1 MIIDIHAHV
10 GASWVG
16 WSEDYADLEGLIK
29 LMDQYGVN
37 KACVSSWLISYD
49 PIKGNEEIFDAV
61 RKYPDRLIGFGVIS
75 PRYKK
80 TIVEQEIDRCM
91 KEYGMKGLKL
101 HPTLNAYYA
110 DSTIV
115 DPVMEK
121 AIDYDIPLLFHTWND
136 DHSNVRRIANLA
148 QRFPQAKIIMGHMGF
163 EDWLEAIVIAER
175 AKNVY
180 LDTTETTT
188 EWLIIKTAVERCG
201 DDKILFGSDSPALN
215 LGAEL
220 AKITHA
226 QVSQEAKEKIL
237 FKNAVQLLKLSKDLD

>member
-29 LMDQYGVN
+29 LMNQYGVN
-37 KACVSSWLISYD
+37 KACISSWLISYD
-49 PIKGNEEIFDAV
+49 PIKGNEEVFDAV

-91 KEYGMKGLKL
+91 KEYGMRGLKL

-136 DHSNVRRIANLA
+136 DYSNVRRIASLA

-163 EDWLEAIVIAER
+163 EDWLEAIAIAER
-175 AKNVY
+175 AENIY

-220 AKITHA
+220 AKVTDA
-226 QVSQEAKEKIL
+226 QVSPEAKEKIL
-237 FKNAVQLLKLSKDLD
+237 FKNAARLLKLSKDLD